1 MLNIASLSAL
11 GYENSLEQPAIRL
24 WNETRH
30 LLTSNEWETD
40 ANGLQLTEV
49 TR

>member
-1 MLNIASLSAL
+1 MAYMSEEL
-11 GYENSLEQPAIRL
+11 R
-24 WNETRH
+24 NETRY

-40 ANGLQLTEV
+40 ADMLQLTEV